1 MKKYINS
8 SLSNL
13 IHLPDTRSNF
23 LETSQEISLT
33 SGFVYK
39 KAEHAEQIF
48 LKTREGYQYTRLS
61 NPTTTSL
68 EQRFALLDG
77 FQSSLV
83 VSSGMAAV
91 FAALMVSLEAGDH
104 VVASRSLF
112 GSCYFTLTNLLPKY
126 GIEYS
131 LIDGTDLNAWRTSI
145 KKNTKVFFFETV
157 SNPTLEVINLKNI
170 SILAK
175 KNKII
180 TIADNIL
187 PGPYTLPLAKYGIDY
202 AVYSG
207 TKHIDGQGRVIG
219 GIVNSSKKNRKEKL
233 EPFVQN
239 AGLSISPFNSWVL
252 IKGLETLPLR
262 VDKATSN
269 ALKIANFLQKNKK
282 VKSVNFPF
290 LKSHPDYPL
299 AKKQMKNGGTVL
311 SFCIKGTKKTAFKFL
326 NNLKLIKLS
335 NNFGDTKSMAIHPAT
350 TTHLKIPKDLRNEI
364 GIYDNLIR
372 ISIGIEE
379 TADLINDLNFAF
391 GKLKNS

>member
-1 MKKYINS
+1 MKKTPKSVIS
-8 SLSNL
+8 DLV
-13 IHLPDTRSNF
+13 HLPDQRSNF

-68 EQRFALLDG
+68 EHRFALLDG

-91 FAALMVSLEAGDH
+91 FAALMVNLESGDH

-131 LIDGTDLNAWRTSI
+131 LIDGTDLDAWRLSI

-157 SNPTLEVINLKNI
+157 SNPTLEIIDLKRI
-170 SILAK
+170 SALAK
-175 KNKII
+175 KNKIV

-187 PGPYTLPLAKYGIDY
+187 PGPYTLPLAQYGIDY

-219 GIVNSSKKNRKEKL
+219 GIINSSKKNRKDKL
-233 EPFVQN
+233 EPFIQN

-262 VDKATSN
+262 VDKASTN
-269 ALKIANFLQKNKK
+269 ALQIANFLQKHQK
-282 VKSVNFPF
+282 VKSIHFPF
-290 LKSHPDYPL
+290 LKNHPEYSL

-311 SFCIKGTKKTAFKFL
+311 SFSIKGTKKTAFKFL
-326 NNLKLIKLS
+326 NSLKMIKLS

-350 TTHLKIPKDLRNEI
+350 TTHLKIPKDLREKI
-364 GIYDNLIR
+364 GIHDNLIR
-372 ISIGIEE
+372 VSIGIEE
-379 TADLINDLNFAF
+379 KTDLINDLNLAFA
-391 GKLKNS
+391 KL

>member
-1 MKKYINS
+1 MKKTPKSVIS
-8 SLSNL
+8 DLV
-13 IHLPDTRSNF
+13 HLPDQRSNF

-33 SGFVYK
+33 SGFIYK

-68 EQRFALLDG
+68 EHRFALLDG

-83 VSSGMAAV
+83 VSSGMASV
-91 FAALMVSLEAGDH
+91 FAALMVNLESGDH

-131 LIDGTDLNAWRTSI
+131 LIDGTDLDAWRLSI

-157 SNPTLEVINLKNI
+157 SNPTLEIIDLKRI
-170 SILAK
+170 SALAK
-175 KNKII
+175 KNKIV

-187 PGPYTLPLAKYGIDY
+187 PGPYTLPLAQYGIDY

-219 GIVNSSKKNRKEKL
+219 GIINSSKKNRKDKL

-262 VDKATSN
+262 VDKASTN
-269 ALKIANFLQKNKK
+269 ALKIANFLNKHKK
-282 VKSVNFPF
+282 VNSVHFPF
-290 LKSHPDYPL
+290 LNNHPEYSL

-311 SFCIKGTKKTAFKFL
+311 SFAIKGTKKTAFKFL
-326 NNLKLIKLS
+326 NSLKMIKLS

-350 TTHLKIPKDLRNEI
+350 TTHLKIPKELREKI

-372 ISIGIEE
+372 VSIGIEE
-379 TADLINDLNFAF
+379 TADLINDLNLAFA
-391 GKLKNS
+391 KL

>member
-1 MKKYINS
+1 MKKTPKSVIS
-8 SLSNL
+8 DLV
-13 IHLPDTRSNF
+13 HLPDQRSNF

-33 SGFVYK
+33 SGFIYK

-68 EQRFALLDG
+68 EHRFALLDG

-91 FAALMVSLEAGDH
+91 FAALMVNLESGDH

-131 LIDGTDLNAWRTSI
+131 LIDGTDLDAWRLSI

-157 SNPTLEVINLKNI
+157 SNPTLEIIDLKRI
-170 SILAK
+170 SALAK
-175 KNKII
+175 KNKIV

-187 PGPYTLPLAKYGIDY
+187 PGPYTLPLAQYGIDY

-219 GIVNSSKKNRKEKL
+219 GIINSSKKNRKDKL

-262 VDKATSN
+262 VDKASTN
-269 ALKIANFLQKNKK
+269 ALKIANFLNKHKK
-282 VKSVNFPF
+282 VYSVHFPF
-290 LKSHPDYPL
+290 LNNHPEYSL

-311 SFCIKGTKKTAFKFL
+311 SFAIKGNKKTAFKFL
-326 NNLKLIKLS
+326 NSLKMIKLS

-350 TTHLKIPKDLRNEI
+350 TTHLKIPKDLREKI
-364 GIYDNLIR
+364 GIHDNLIR
-372 ISIGIEE
+372 VSIGIEE
-379 TADLINDLNFAF
+379 TADLINDLNLAFA
-391 GKLKNS
+391 KL

>member
-1 MKKYINS
+1 MKKTPKSVIS
-8 SLSNL
+8 DLV
-13 IHLPDTRSNF
+13 HLPDQRSNF

-68 EQRFALLDG
+68 EHRFALLDS

-91 FAALMVSLEAGDH
+91 FAALMVNLESGDH

-131 LIDGTDLNAWRTSI
+131 LIDGTDLDAWRLSI

-157 SNPTLEVINLKNI
+157 SNPTLEIIDLKRI
-170 SILAK
+170 STLAK
-175 KNKII
+175 KNKIV

-187 PGPYTLPLAKYGIDY
+187 PGPYTLPLAQYGIDY

-219 GIVNSSKKNRKEKL
+219 GIINSSKKNRKDKL
-233 EPFVQN
+233 EPFIQN

-262 VDKATSN
+262 VEKASTN
-269 ALKIANFLQKNKK
+269 ALKIANFLNKHK
-282 VKSVNFPF
+282 QVNSVHFPF
-290 LKSHPDYPL
+290 LNNHPEYSL

-311 SFCIKGTKKTAFKFL
+311 SFAIKGNKKTAFKFL
-326 NNLKLIKLS
+326 NSLKMIKLS

-350 TTHLKIPKDLRNEI
+350 TTHLKIPKELREKI

-372 ISIGIEE
+372 VSIGIEE
-379 TADLINDLNFAF
+379 TADLINDLNLAF
-391 GKLKNS
+391 TKL

>member
-8 SLSNL
+8 SLSDL

-48 LKTREGYQYTRLS
+48 LKTRAGYQYTRLA
-61 NPTTTSL
+61 NPTTSSL
-68 EQRFALLDG
+68 EQRFSLLDG
-77 FQSSLV
+77 YQSSIAV
-83 VSSGMAAV
+83 ASGMAAV
-91 FAALMVSLEAGDH
+91 FAALMTNLKSGDH
-104 VVASRSLF
+104 VVSSKSLF
-112 GSCYFTLTNLLPKY
+112 GSCYFTLTNLLPQY

-131 LIDGTDLNAWRTSI
+131 LIDGTDINAWNSSI

-157 SNPTLEVINLKNI
+157 SNPTLEVVDLKKI
-170 SILAK
+170 TSIAK
-175 KNKII
+175 KNKIV

-187 PGPYTLPLAKYGIDY
+187 PGPYTLPLSKFGIDY

-219 GIVNSSKKNRKEKL
+219 GIINSSKKNRVEKL

-252 IKGLETLPLR
+252 VKGLETLPLR
-262 VDKATSN
+262 VDKASTN
-269 ALKIANFLQKNKK
+269 ALKIANFLNKHKK
-282 VKSVNFPF
+282 VKRVHFPF
-290 LKSHPDYPL
+290 LNNHPEYTL

-311 SFCIKGTKKTAFKFL
+311 SFAIKGTKKTAFKFL
-326 NNLKLIKLS
+326 NSLKMIKLS

-350 TTHLKIPKDLRNEI
+350 TTHLKIPKDLREKI
-364 GIYDNLIR
+364 GIHDNLIR
-372 ISIGIEE
+372 VSIGIEE
-379 TADLINDLNFAF
+379 TADLINDLNLAFA
-391 GKLKNS
+391 KL